1 MRELTDKHEL
11 ENMLRGL
18 GILGTGGGGDP
29 WRWGKSLIDAD
40 NSKGRIYR
48 IVDPKEI
55 EDDATVVSGGF
66 LGSVA
71 EDTSLDRAIDAW
83 EERFELEGALQE
95 MQGLIGKKIDY
106 LVPFEAGGGNTPVIL
121 SAGARL
127 GIPVV
132 DGDALGRSAPETQ
145 MTSFLGHGISLTPM
159 PLVDS
164 DGGVVIVKS
173 GDIFFPDAVGRQVAT
188 LKKGPIANAHY
199 PMTGKQ
205 LKEVVIPNTI
215 TEAIALGGFISSLS
229 GTPEEKLR
237 DISSYMNGW
246 PLFWGTVIDVI
257 GENTGGFYLATV
269 KLKGNGGFQKQAM
282 QLTIKNEV
290 MCARRDGKVIS
301 IFPDLL
307 LIIDPH
313 TLQGI
318 MTPQLVER
326 RQVLVIGR
334 PCHDRLRQA
343 IRTKIGRLA
352 FGSVRYGEDL
362 EYVEQEKLVVA
373 G

>member
-1 MRELTDKHEL
+1 
-11 ENMLRGL
+11 MLRGL

-29 WRWGKSLIDAD
+29 WRKGKRLIDAD
-40 NSKGRIYR
+40 YAKGRVYK

-55 EDDATVVSGGF
+55 ENSATVVSGGF

-71 EDTSLDRAIDAW
+71 EDTSLERAIDAW

-173 GDIFFPDAVGRQVAT
+173 GDIFFPDAIGRRVAT
-188 LKKGPIANAHY
+188 LKKGLMVANAHY

-215 TEAIALGGFISSLS
+215 TEAIALGKFISGLS
-229 GTPEEKLR
+229 GAPEEKLR

-246 PLFWGTVIDVI
+246 PLFWGTVINVM

-269 KLKGNGGFQKQAM
+269 KLKGNGSFHKQAM

-313 TLQGI
+313 TLEGI
-318 MTPQLVER
+318 MTPQLIEGR
-326 RQVLVIGR
+326 EVLVIGR
-334 PCHDRLRQA
+334 PCHERLREA

-362 EYVEQEKLVVA
+362 EYVEQEKLVA
-373 G
+373 AE

>member
-1 MRELTDKHEL
+1 MRGLTDKHEL
-11 ENMLRGL
+11 EEMLRGL

-29 WRWGKSLIDAD
+29 WRWGKSLIDSD
-40 NSKGRIYR
+40 YSKGRVYR
-48 IVDPKEI
+48 IVDPEEI

-71 EDTSLDRAIDAW
+71 EDVCLDRVIDAW
-83 EERFELEGALQE
+83 DETFELEGAFKE
-95 MQGLIGKKIDY
+95 MEHLIGKKIDY
-106 LVPFEAGGGNTPVIL
+106 LVPFETGGGNTPVIL

-145 MTSFLGHGISLTPM
+145 MASFLGHGISLTPM

-164 DGGVVIVKS
+164 DGGVVIVKT

-188 LKKGPIANAHY
+188 LKKGLIANAHY

-205 LKEVVIPNTI
+205 LKESVIPNTI
-215 TEAIALGGFISSLS
+215 TEAIALGRFISSLS
-229 GTPEEKLR
+229 GGPEENLKA
-237 DISSYMNGW
+237 ISSYMNGW
-246 PLFWGTVIDVI
+246 PLFWGTVIYVS

-269 KLKGNGGFQKQAM
+269 KLEGNGSFQKQTM

-307 LIIDPH
+307 LVIDPGA
-313 TLQGI
+313 LQGI
-318 MTPQLVER
+318 MTPQMVEK

-334 PCHDRLRQA
+334 PCHQRLRQA
-343 IRTKIGRLA
+343 IRTKIGGLA
-352 FGSVRYGEDL
+352 FGSARYGEDL
-362 EYVEQEKLVVA
+362 EYVEQEQLATAV
-373 G
+373 